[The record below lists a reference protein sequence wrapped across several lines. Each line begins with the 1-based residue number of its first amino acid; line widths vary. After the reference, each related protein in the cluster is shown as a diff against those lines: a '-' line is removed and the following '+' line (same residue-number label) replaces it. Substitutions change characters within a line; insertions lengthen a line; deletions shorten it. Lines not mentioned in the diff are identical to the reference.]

1 MKKLN
6 REIEGH
12 KRTADKLIRAKRLA
26 DSSNRAKSEF
36 LANMS
41 HEFRTPLNHIMGFTE
56 ILVDKKFGDFNEE
69 QGKYLNYVLSSSQH
83 LLNLLNDILDLSK
96 VENGKMEFNP
106 SQVDLKTLINNSI
119 NMFKEKAKEHN
130 IVLSSDIDKAPET
143 INADERKLQ
152 QIIYNLV
159 SNAVKFT
166 KDNGRVRLTARKV
179 VCKIRTKVRQA
190 YAQSSQNSEEPAK
203 DNLEPKNNRVNC
215 LEVSVTD
222 TGIGL
227 ETEHLKRVFNRFEQ
241 IDGSVSRKHMG
252 TGLGLSL
259 TSALVRLHG
268 GKIWAESKGKDK
280 GSTFRFIIPV

>member
-1 MKKLN
+1 VLQ
-6 REIEGH
+6 
-12 KRTADKLIRAKRLA
+12 
-26 DSSNRAKSEF
+26 SSK
-36 LANMS
+36 
-41 HEFRTPLNHIMGFTE
+41 
-56 ILVDKKFGDFNEE
+56 
-69 QGKYLNYVLSSSQH
+69 H

-106 SQVDLKTLINNSI
+106 SQIDLKKLIKNSM

-143 INADERKLQ
+143 IKADERKLQ

-166 KDNGRVRLTARKV
+166 KDNGKVSLTARKV
-179 VCKIRTKVRQA
+179 VCKIRTRLRQTD
-190 YAQSSQNSEEPAK
+190 AQSLQNSEELAK
-203 DNLEPKNNRVNC
+203 DNSEPKNNRVSC
-215 LEVSVTD
+215 LDISVTD

-227 ETEHLKRVFNRFEQ
+227 EPEHLKRVFNRFEQ

-259 TSALVRLHG
+259 TSALVKLHG